1 MTGTGCVLLAE
12 DDLQVRETLADLLE
26 IDGFRVV
33 TAANAEEAME
43 IIVTEPTAVRIL
55 VTDLSMPGEDGIA
68 LIQRARRLRPG
79 LPAILLTGL
88 AEEPSCFAMQGGGFH
103 VLRKPV
109 LADDLTQYINMLTE
123 HRDVCL
129 PPSTQ

>member
-1 MTGTGCVLLAE
+1 MTGMGCVLLA
-12 DDLQVRETLADLLE
+12 DDDRLVRETLADLLE
-26 IDGFRVV
+26 SDGFQVL

-43 IIVTEPTAVRIL
+43 IMVTESAVVRIL
-55 VTDLSMPGEDGIA
+55 ITDLSMPGDDGIS

-103 VLRKPV
+103 ILRKPV
-109 LADDLTQYINMLTE
+109 LADDLTQYINLLTQRE
-123 HRDVCL
+123 GEGFPHE
-129 PPSTQ
+129 Q